1 MCGLLGVRRMAVR
14 PQTLGFATEIHPET
28 SNELFLS
35 YPRVSDARGLC
46 KFFLRN
52 RNTGVNLKP
61 WVLNLSKREQ
71 WWHCWS
77 RIFGNVIPLRNFTR
91 WVGLAVSL
99 RVVAGCHTEF
109 PQSQKSEGAVSVAGF
124 SFLHTTY
131 SHLPVTL
138 SPALWTLKALA
149 FSGQCPLK

>member
-14 PQTLGFATEIHPET
+14 PQTLGFATEVHPET

-35 YPRVSDARGLC
+35 YPRMSDARGLC

-52 RNTGVNLKP
+52 RNTGVNLQP
-61 WVLNLSKREQ
+61 WVLSLSKREQ

-91 WVGLAVSL
+91 WVGLAISL
-99 RVVAGCHTEF
+99 RVLAGCHTEF
-109 PQSQKSEGAVSVAGF
+109 PSVSKIRRSCFCGF
-124 SFLHTTY
+124 SFIHTTY
-131 SHLPVTL
+131 SHLPATL